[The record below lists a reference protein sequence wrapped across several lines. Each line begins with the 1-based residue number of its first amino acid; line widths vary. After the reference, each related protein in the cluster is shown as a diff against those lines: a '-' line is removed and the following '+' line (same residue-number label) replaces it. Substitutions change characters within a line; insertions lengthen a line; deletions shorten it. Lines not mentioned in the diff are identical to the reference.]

1 MTALIINNIHL
12 KKYKGVKMLKRW
24 INTEEFENEFRI
36 KQSTQRKMRREGVLA
51 YSKIGGF
58 VFYDRNLIDKLLE
71 DHNVNAT
78 AEKAG

>member
-1 MTALIINNIHL
+1 
-12 KKYKGVKMLKRW
+12 MLKRW